1 MLQLF
6 NNFWLG
12 VFFLFFFLQH
22 WEKGIKHH
30 HEYLKQYKEYIT
42 MDSEERVMLMRQ
54 GTEGEEAWVCS
65 EHVMTHWREG
75 ASPSE
80 PGLLSNT
87 LWYKKSTDDGTSYLA
102 LIQITLRLATF
113 VIPKEVIERNDW

>member
-1 MLQLF
+1 
-6 NNFWLG
+6 
-12 VFFLFFFLQH
+12 
-22 WEKGIKHH
+22 
-30 HEYLKQYKEYIT
+30 

-54 GTEGEEAWVCS
+54 GTEGEEAWVCA